1 MYCFSLFFFFYA
13 AVTIV
18 SLKYSEKNS
27 PWRRKQAL
35 NLAFNLINF
44 INAVVSTVLSSV
56 ALTVE
61 SLYNIHRGKTGE
73 LERCTIDSVC
83 GYIVIELVLLV
94 VSSFRL
100 SKCDWSAIKTSY
112 MTMEILH
119 IVGLIGLSSVLLLNT
134 GYPLAIWVIWTELTT
149 VFLSVEDYF
158 ENSKLSLKH
167 PTVYWLLTVCTVIV
181 FLLQRVVL
189 FLYLVWLSLT
199 QFVWKFYFIFQ
210 LLLLIAGTVLN
221 AMLAADIG

>member
-1 MYCFSLFFFFYA
+1 M
-13 AVTIV
+13 
-18 SLKYSEKNS
+18 
-27 PWRRKQAL
+27 
-35 NLAFNLINF
+35 
-44 INAVVSTVLSSV
+44 

-61 SLYNIHRGKTGE
+61 SLYNIHRGKISE
-73 LERCTIDSVC
+73 LERCTIESVC
-83 GYIVIELVLLV
+83 GYIVIELVLV
-94 VSSFRL
+94 A
-100 SKCDWSAIKTSY
+100 SKCDWTATKRSY

-119 IVGLIGLSSVLLLNT
+119 IAGLIGLSSVLLLNT
-134 GYPLAIWVIWTELTT
+134 GYPIAIWVIWTELTT
-149 VFLSVEDYF
+149 VFMSVEDYF

-199 QFVWKFYFIFQ
+199 RFVWKFYFIFQ

-221 AMLAADIG
+221 TMLAMN